1 MDTQK
6 PTPTIRHPYQKVT
19 LDGVEQRDVTFANAQ
34 SGIVRRLKRTPSGA
48 LIKVRGQIQQVTLFG
63 KVTIE

>member
-6 PTPTIRHPYQKVT
+6 ATPTIRHPYQKVT
-19 LDGVEQRDVTFANAQ
+19 LDGIEQHDVTFASSE
-34 SGIVRRLKRTPSGA
+34 SGIVRKLRRTRSGA
-48 LIKVRGQIQQVTLFG
+48 LIKVRGRIRQVTLFG